1 MRGFL
6 LFDFR
11 VFPLLFYKK
20 WKLIYDFKDLY
31 LNKLFQISFFI
42 GLIVVEY
49 FTTRT
54 LNTYI
59 VESMWNI
66 LILFVSF
73 FALYILLNV
82 SFKIFTTLGK
92 VSMLL
97 VFALQIE
104 IVQHFIPNR
113 YFSLLD
119 ILAEGI
125 GILVAIGVINF
136 YDKYI
141 KVKDTSYIRL

>member
-125 GILVAIGVINF
+125 GILVAIVVINF

>member
-1 MRGFL
+1 
-6 LFDFR
+6 
-11 VFPLLFYKK
+11 
-20 WKLIYDFKDLY
+20 
-31 LNKLFQISFFI
+31 
-42 GLIVVEY
+42 
-49 FTTRT
+49 
-54 LNTYI
+54 
-59 VESMWNI
+59 MWNI